1 MNNEPD
7 GRNVLIIVPTILLE
21 WERYIFSEKSGVFS
35 TLFLLHWGGGGGGG
49 VSSGKTRT

>member
-7 GRNVLIIVPTILLE
+7 GRNVLIIVPATLLE

-35 TLFLLHWGGGGGGG
+35 TLLLLTGGGGGG
-49 VSSGKTRT
+49 VSSGKIRT